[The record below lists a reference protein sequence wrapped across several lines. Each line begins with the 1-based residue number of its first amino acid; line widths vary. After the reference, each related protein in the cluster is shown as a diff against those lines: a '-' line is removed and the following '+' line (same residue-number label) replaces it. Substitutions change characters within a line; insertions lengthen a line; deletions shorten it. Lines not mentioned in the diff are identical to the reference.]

1 VEPLQTRVVL
11 ARRNACVDLTRA
23 HALCGLV
30 SCVSDA
36 DESFEEAY
44 SMVRILLQSEWKA
57 SIRTTK
63 RHLRVYWTM
72 PQYHIFISYQTAV
85 RETILIII

>member
-1 VEPLQTRVVL
+1 MRVVC
-11 ARRNACVDLTRA
+11 AQRNTCVGLTRA
-23 HALCGLV
+23 HASRGLV

-36 DESFEEAY
+36 DESFEQGY

-85 RETILIII
+85 RETILVII